1 MVADGGFE
9 RLDWGSILVEVMS
22 DSSSRVRCRGL
33 GVWHV
38 SVTGVLSQA
47 PLVRCFSCVEVL
59 FFSSPLADSRPD
71 RTERFGVGMKQRH
84 ISLRFSLFAGLLSLL
99 ICVLTLAAPS
109 ALALSGKIREFAVPT
124 ANSRPVGITAG
135 PDGALWFTENNTN
148 KIGRITTAGVVTE
161 FAVPTANSVPAAIT
175 AGPDGN
181 LWFTE
186 FGGNNIGRI
195 SPTGKHQLAEFAIP
209 TANSG
214 PSRITAGPDGNL
226 WFTEGI
232 GNKIGQLR

>member
-1 MVADGGFE
+1 
-9 RLDWGSILVEVMS
+9 
-22 DSSSRVRCRGL
+22 
-33 GVWHV
+33 
-38 SVTGVLSQA
+38 
-47 PLVRCFSCVEVL
+47 
-59 FFSSPLADSRPD
+59 
-71 RTERFGVGMKQRH
+71 MKQRH

-161 FAVPTANSVPAAIT
+161 FAVPTANSVPAGIT

-195 SPTGKHQLAEFAIP
+195 SPTDNHKLAEFAVL

-214 PSRITAGPDGNL
+214 PNRITAGPDGNL
-226 WFTEGI
+226 WFIEGVFLALLTQRFF
-232 GNKIGQLR
+232 GN